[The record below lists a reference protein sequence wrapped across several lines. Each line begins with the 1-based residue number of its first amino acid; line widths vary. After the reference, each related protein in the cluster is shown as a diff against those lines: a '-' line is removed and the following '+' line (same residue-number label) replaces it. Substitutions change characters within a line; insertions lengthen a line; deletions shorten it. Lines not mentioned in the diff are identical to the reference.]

1 MKRNR
6 KGDPV
11 KISTLR
17 ALACCAVL
25 MMATGA
31 NAHNNK
37 TFMAPR
43 PDNVNVPWWHTTFED
58 LVFEAKNNSCGN
70 VWQLTGLY
78 QESSDRDDVG
88 KYFLIHDKNI
98 IKFNATRTQESDA
111 DVTPLNTVGEMNDV
125 DITYVINYAHMYD
138 YELDTINN
146 GNYTLELKP
155 SQQVVGV
162 GLSYHQRFD
171 WALSGLFFYANA
183 PVVAMKR
190 GIHFAFNHSAH
201 DDDSNFRADEI
212 YSYFVGGRAK
222 PNFEYPAIT
231 EENYPPIGRGQKPL
245 THAKFTGNQGT
256 AGFSDVDF
264 GLGWAFFD
272 RPKYHAAIAIAATI
286 PAGNKPTGEYVF
298 EPIRGNGGHWAL
310 GGNLDAWYRL
320 YKGTKQ
326 NLRVAL
332 RAELRYL
339 FESHETRTLG
349 LKNRLWGQYYLLGKE
364 YTDETITQKIPAA
377 NVLTRSVDVT
387 PGLQFDGT
395 VSFVYTNGG
404 WSADLGWNPYA
415 RESEDVHMRGDF
427 PDHTYAV
434 ASRGFSTARA
444 GADPTVI
451 DNPFII
457 TDANNVDG
465 GDIPTATVNN
475 STIDVNA
482 ARTPSQ
488 FTNAVYGSV
497 AHMWDRGHKH
507 ATILALGGKYEFASE
522 NSALEQW
529 NVWVKM
535 GLEF

>member
-1 MKRNR
+1 M
-6 KGDPV
+6 

-25 MMATGA
+25 MMATGV

-70 VWQLTGLY
+70 AWQLTGLY

-98 IKFNATRTQESDA
+98 IKFNATKTQESDL
-111 DVTPLNTVGEMNDV
+111 DPTPVNTVGAMEDV
-125 DITYVINYAHMYD
+125 DITYVINYAQAFQS
-138 YELDTINN
+138 ELDTINN

-190 GIHFAFNHSAH
+190 GVHLTLNHSVH
-201 DDDSNFRADEI
+201 DDISNVREDEL
-212 YSYFVGGRAK
+212 YSYFAGGLVK
-222 PNFEYPAIT
+222 FNFEYPPFYNA
-231 EENYPPIGRGQKPL
+231 EFPPTGRGQKPL
-245 THAKFTGNQGT
+245 THAKLTGSQGT

-264 GLGWAFFD
+264 GLGWAFLD

-286 PAGNKPTGEYVF
+286 PAGNKPTGEYAF

-320 YKGTKQ
+320 FKGTKQ
-326 NLRVAL
+326 NLRVAM

-349 LKNRLWGQYYLLGKE
+349 LKNRLWGQYYLLGQSLGTA
-364 YTDETITQKIPAA
+364 YDADTTITQKIPAA

-395 VSFVYTNGG
+395 LSFVYTNGG

-427 PDHTYAV
+427 PDGIYAV
-434 ASRGFSTARA
+434 ASRGFNTAREEDGEPA
-444 GADPTVI
+444 SGEVVDHQFTISA
-451 DNPFII
+451 
-457 TDANNVDG
+457 ANVDDG
-465 GDIPTATVNN
+465 NVATATVNN

-488 FTNAVYGSV
+488 FTNAIYGSV

-507 ATILALGGKYEFASE
+507 ATIVALGGKYEFASE

-529 NVWVKM
+529 NVWAKM

>member
-1 MKRNR
+1 
-6 KGDPV
+6 V

-25 MMATGA
+25 MMATGV

-70 VWQLTGLY
+70 AWQLTGLY

-98 IKFNATRTQESDA
+98 IKFNATTNQ
-111 DVTPLNTVGEMNDV
+111 DVNGDPITTPGVMDDV
-125 DITYVINYAHMYD
+125 DLTYILNLSHIFPD
-138 YELDTINN
+138 ELATIND

-190 GIHFAFNHSAH
+190 GIHFTLNHSVH
-201 DDDSNFRADEI
+201 DELSDLRADEI
-212 YSYFVGGRAK
+212 YSCFVGGRVK
-222 PNFEYPAIT
+222 TDVEYPPIY
-231 EENYPPIGRGQKPL
+231 NVNLPPIGRGQKSL

-272 RPKYHAAIAIAATI
+272 RPKYHAAIALAATI

-320 YKGTKQ
+320 FKGTKQ
-326 NLRVAL
+326 NLRVAM

-364 YTDETITQKIPAA
+364 HTTETITQKIPAA

-395 VSFVYTNGG
+395 LSFVYTNGG

-427 PDHTYAV
+427 PDATYAV
-434 ASRGFSTARA
+434 ASRGFSTAQKL
-444 GADPTVI
+444 DPLLAEGSVV
-451 DNPFII
+451 DNPFTII
-457 TDANNVDG
+457 PANVDDG
-465 GDIPTATVNN
+465 VVATATVNN
-475 STIDVNA
+475 NTIDVNA

-507 ATILALGGKYEFASE
+507 ATIVALGGKYEFASE

-529 NVWVKM
+529 NVWAKM